1 MDKENKLNP
10 TIDDSLMSMAQEPLN
25 TNDPDK
31 MLADVDP
38 SLSMISMSRAKRSTI
53 AKPLAPR
60 KDSSCQKL
68 IKFVWMKKD
77 YASFNTVSNTLLIN
91 FTALQSIRAL
101 CFITLS
107 ITFGI
112 FFFIKVT

>member
-1 MDKENKLNP
+1 MDTEDKLNP
-10 TIDDSLMSMAQEPLN
+10 TIDDSIMSLAQVPLN
-25 TNDPDK
+25 ANGPDK
-31 MLADVDP
+31 IFADVDP
-38 SLSMISMSRAKRSTI
+38 SQSMISMSRAKRSTI

-68 IKFVWMKKD
+68 INFVWMKKD
-77 YASFNTVSNTLLIN
+77 YALFNTVSKTLLIN